1 MEHDFSSTFVRP
13 DAAAHDFQEVWAG
26 LCRDLLIAEFG
37 AKDLIRLDA
46 SECGLDLLDRTTGT
60 GFRFFGIENPNV
72 GELAV
77 DPAVES
83 MQLAEA
89 HREQLGWHRYVLATN
104 VGYSQEAIETLT
116 AKRREISPRADD
128 LEFFDPR
135 CWSALCAKHGQV
147 VRNWFDYRVRTT
159 PEAVIQAF
167 RTEGYFD
174 RKIEEYQANMKAT
187 EYHVVLTNNR
197 TPLEL
202 EIPFAPDLSVENL
215 LDVGKILL
223 RLGLDSTPF
232 PDLGTSARLSLSITI
247 DGMAQSFNKTLSEIG
262 IHSGGELQLWVK
274 VIWQEESHDKTDGG
288 DEEQRLSR
296 LLRRGSIAPF
306 AGFHLHTIHSICAP
320 ISSAAAREDLQHL
333 CVRICG
339 TLNIIEVLAG
349 G

>member
-1 MEHDFSSTFVRP
+1 
-13 DAAAHDFQEVWAG
+13 
-26 LCRDLLIAEFG
+26 
-37 AKDLIRLDA
+37 
-46 SECGLDLLDRTTGT
+46 
-60 GFRFFGIENPNV
+60 
-72 GELAV
+72 
-77 DPAVES
+77 

-89 HREQLGWHRYVLATN
+89 HRNNWDGTGTFWQPTWAIRRRPSRRSRRSVGRYRLGQTTWNSSIRA
-104 VGYSQEAIETLT
+104 VGARSG
-116 AKRREISPRADD
+116 
-128 LEFFDPR
+128 
-135 CWSALCAKHGQV
+135 AKHGQV

-159 PEAVIQAF
+159 RKQSSRPFEP
-167 RTEGYFD
+167 EGYFD
-174 RKIEEYQANMKAT
+174 RKIEEYQAKMKAT

-247 DGMAQSFNKTLSEIG
+247 DGMAQSFNKTLSEIEFTRRRTSTVG
-262 IHSGGELQLWVK
+262 
-274 VIWQEESHDKTDGG
+274 ESHLAGGISRQDRRG
-288 DEEQRLSR
+288 DEEQRLSK